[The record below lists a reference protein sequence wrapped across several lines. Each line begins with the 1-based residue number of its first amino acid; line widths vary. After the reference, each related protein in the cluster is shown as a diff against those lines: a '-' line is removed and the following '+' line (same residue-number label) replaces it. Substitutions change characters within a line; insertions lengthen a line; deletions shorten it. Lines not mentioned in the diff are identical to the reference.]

1 MDPLYE
7 IPKMSAN
14 LTELLPS
21 ERIEQDAITKAKL
34 KASPLEERQP
44 DIDQNPQWFDVETH
58 TTDNVVL
65 HTTKTYIKQCNTSP
79 NTALGAFVSFVRGD
93 RYNGSE
99 YVFANATIYCP
110 PGDVMGHITMVAEHQ
125 V

>member
-1 MDPLYE
+1 MDALYE
-7 IPKMSAN
+7 IPKMSAT
-14 LTELLPS
+14 LTEWLPS
-21 ERIEQDAITKAKL
+21 EQDAITKAKL

-44 DIDQNPQWFDVETH
+44 AIDQNPQWFDVETH

-65 HTTKTYIKQCNTSP
+65 HTTKTYIKQCNAGP
-79 NTALGAFVSFVRGD
+79 NTVLGAFVSFVRGD

-110 PGDVMGHITMVAEHQ
+110 PGDVMGHITMVAEHR

>member
-1 MDPLYE
+1 M
-7 IPKMSAN
+7 ITPKLN
-14 LTELLPS
+14 EQPVDEQPS
-21 ERIEQDAITKAKL
+21 Y
-34 KASPLEERQP
+34 
-44 DIDQNPQWFDVETH
+44 IDQLTHWFDVETH
-58 TTDNVVL
+58 TTANVVL
-65 HTTKTYIKQCNTSP
+65 HTTKTYMKQCNGAP
-79 NTALGAFVSFVRGD
+79 NTVLGAFVSFVRGD